1 MCLCIQENKW
11 RNYQIDRSEFEVSLS
26 FNLIKC
32 GQLWI
37 YSNSCLFYCLVYS
50 KYHVSISSI
59 ALRWWEEEEV
69 SSELFYRNDG
79 PRPTSVLAAGSRV
92 ELGFFSLL
100 TPQSSELCKLMR
112 CRWEVKDTGSSIFL
126 LWEMGDS
133 NSSHPPEAI
142 SAEWQ
147 ISFTLLSVFCKE
159 AIDFLSSAPLSS
171 SSAFFALA
179 NQ

>member
-1 MCLCIQENKW
+1 MCLCIQKNKW

-26 FNLIKC
+26 SSLIKC

-37 YSNSCLFYCLVYS
+37 YSNSCLFYSLVYS
-50 KYHVSISSI
+50 KHHVSISST
-59 ALRWWEEEEV
+59 ALRWWEEV

-79 PRPTSVLAAGSRV
+79 PRPISVLAAGSWV
-92 ELGFFSLL
+92 VLGFFSLL

-112 CRWEVKDTGSSIFL
+112 GRWEVKDMGSSILL

-133 NSSHPPEAI
+133 NSPHPPEVI

-147 ISFTLLSVFCKE
+147 ISFTLLSVSCKE
-159 AIDFLSSAPLSS
+159 AIDFLSSALLSS
-171 SSAFFALA
+171 SSAFVALA